1 MSQAG
6 HGAILALRAVY
17 ETLAISVPTV
27 ADGAFTRETMVRS
40 DERLARW
47 SRRLLEQAEVRLTV
61 EGQQH
66 VEPGRPYVVMSNHA
80 SHYDVPVLYQ
90 AWPGTMRMVA
100 KTELYRV
107 PLFGRAMTSAGF
119 IEIDRSNR
127 ERAIASLK
135 VARQRLA
142 MGISVWIAPEG
153 TRSRTGELKPFKKG
167 GFMLA
172 METGLA
178 VTPVGIVGS
187 RDILPVGHRWVRVGA
202 RVHVTIGRPI
212 AAPVLTAEGNGAR
225 DRLMA
230 EVRTA
235 IDAAMARGRDV
246 LSMG

>member
-1 MSQAG
+1 MRSAV
-6 HGAILALRAVY
+6 HGAVLALRAVY

-27 ADGAFTRETMVRS
+27 ADGDFSRETVARS
-40 DERLARW
+40 NARLTLW
-47 SRRLLEQAEVRLTV
+47 SRRLLAQAEVDLTV
-61 EGQQH
+61 EGQEH
-66 VEPGRPYVVMSNHA
+66 LEPGRPYVVMSNHA
-80 SHYDVPVLYQ
+80 SHYDVPVLFQ

-107 PLFGRAMTSAGF
+107 PVFGRAMTAAGF

-135 VARQRLA
+135 IARERLA

-172 METGLA
+172 METGLSVA
-178 VTPVGIVGS
+178 PVGIVGS
-187 RDILPVGHRWVRVGA
+187 RDILPVGTRWVQPGA
-202 RVHVTIGRPI
+202 RVHVVIGRPI
-212 AAPVLTAEGNGAR
+212 SVPPLASGHDAR

-230 EVRTA
+230 EVRAA
-235 IDAAMARGRDV
+235 IEAAAARGREV
-246 LSMG
+246 LSNR